1 VIAPA
6 DRGAEQPLV
15 ARTGERDGARKLGRV
30 CVFCGSSVGVRP
42 AYADAAREL
51 GREVARRG
59 IGLVYGG
66 GAVGLMGI
74 AADAALGAGA
84 EVIGV
89 IPYGLLRREVGHGG
103 GVEMHVVDT
112 MHERKAKMASLS
124 DGFIVLPGGYGTLE
138 EAVEALTWAQ
148 LGIQDKGVV
157 FLDVEGFW
165 APFLKALD
173 AMAAEGFVRAPHRP
187 LAMRAT
193 TVGEALDALAAFTP
207 PPGTQAWLRPE
218 QM

>member
-1 VIAPA
+1 MS
-6 DRGAEQPLV
+6 QL
-15 ARTGERDGARKLGRV
+15 KRV
-30 CVFCGSSVGVRP
+30 CVFCGSAVGTNP
-42 AYADAAREL
+42 AHAEAAREL

-74 AADAALGAGA
+74 AADAALEAGA

-89 IPYGLLRREVGHGG
+89 IPYGLLKREVGHGG

-112 MHERKAKMASLS
+112 MHERKAKMAALS

-148 LGIQDKGVV
+148 LGIQAKGVV
-157 FLDVEGFW
+157 FLDVEGYW
-165 APFLKALD
+165 APFLSALD
-173 AMAAEGFVRAPHRP
+173 AMTAEGFIRPPHRP
-187 LAMRAT
+187 LAMRAAK
-193 TVGEALDALAAFTP
+193 VGEALDQLATFAP

-218 QM
+218 QV

>member
-1 VIAPA
+1 M
-6 DRGAEQPLV
+6 
-15 ARTGERDGARKLGRV
+15 RKLKRV
-30 CVFCGSSVGVRP
+30 CVFCGSAVGARP
-42 AYADAAREL
+42 DYAEAARAL
-51 GREVARRG
+51 GREVAARG

-74 AADAALGAGA
+74 AADAALQAGG
-84 EVIGV
+84 EVVGV
-89 IPYGLLRREVGHGG
+89 IPYGLLKREVGHGG
-103 GVEMHVVDT
+103 GVEMHIVDT
-112 MHERKAKMASLS
+112 MHERKAKMAELS

-157 FLDVEGFW
+157 FLDVEGYW
-165 APFLKALD
+165 GPFLGALD
-173 AMAAEGFVRAPHRP
+173 GMTQDGFIRPSHRP
-187 LAMRAT
+187 LAMRAA
-193 TVGEALDALAAFTP
+193 TVSEALDALAGYAP

>member
-1 VIAPA
+1 VINL
-6 DRGAEQPLV
+6 R
-15 ARTGERDGARKLGRV
+15 RV
-30 CVFCGSSVGVRP
+30 CVFCGSAPGAKP
-42 AYADAAREL
+42 AYAEAAREL

-74 AADAALGAGA
+74 AADAGLAAGA

-89 IPYGLLRREVGHGG
+89 IPHGLLKREVGHGG

-112 MHERKAKMASLS
+112 MHERKAMMSGLS

-148 LGIQDKGVV
+148 LGIQAKGVV
-157 FLDVEGFW
+157 FLDVAGFW
-165 APFLKALD
+165 TPFLDVLD
-173 AMAAEGFVRAPHRP
+173 FMVAQGFVRPLQRG
-187 LAMRAT
+187 LAMRAG
-193 TVGEALDALAAFTP
+193 TVAEALDQLAAFEP
-207 PPGTQAWLRPE
+207 PAGTQVWLRPE
-218 QM
+218 QA

>member
-1 VIAPA
+1 MAA
-6 DRGAEQPLV
+6 L
-15 ARTGERDGARKLGRV
+15 KRV
-30 CVFCGSSVGVRP
+30 CVFCGSAVGNDP
-42 AYADAAREL
+42 AYAEAAREL

-74 AADAALGAGA
+74 AADAALAAGA

-89 IPYGLLRREVGHGG
+89 IPYGLLKREVGHGG

-112 MHERKAKMASLS
+112 MHERKAKMAELS
-124 DGFIVLPGGYGTLE
+124 DGFVVLPGGYGTLE

-148 LGIQDKGVV
+148 LGIQRKGVV
-157 FLDVEGFW
+157 FLDVDGFW
-165 APFLKALD
+165 GPFLGALD
-173 AMAAEGFVRAPHRP
+173 HMAGQGFIRPTHRP
-187 LAMRAT
+187 MAMRAA
-193 TVGEALDALAAFTP
+193 TVGEALDALAGWEP
-207 PPGTQAWLRPE
+207 PPGTQVWMRPE